1 LKVGTSGWRGKVE
14 TVRPFDRVDY
24 QEITKARQEFV
35 ASLLAQAGQETTL
48 STAAD
53 VGCGVGYFSKFLSD
67 QGLRV
72 VGVDG
77 REENS
82 AEGRRRYPEI
92 TFVTANAEGLRKEE
106 MGSFDLVL
114 CLGLLYHLEN
124 PFRVIR
130 ALHALT
136 GKMLVVESMCV
147 PDAELTMSL
156 FDEGVAEDQGLSYVA
171 FYPSESCVIKMLYR
185 AGFPFVYR
193 FRQLPAHEVYGSTV
207 WQKRWRTVLLASNA
221 ALRFSGLVLAS
232 EPIRAVHGGSDPWS
246 TGLQR
251 LRVGFGQLKNRI
263 LKKGV

>member
-1 LKVGTSGWRGKVE
+1 
-14 TVRPFDRVDY
+14 
-24 QEITKARQEFV
+24 
-35 ASLLAQAGQETTL
+35 
-48 STAAD
+48 
-53 VGCGVGYFSKFLSD
+53 
-67 QGLRV
+67 
-72 VGVDG
+72 
-77 REENS
+77 
-82 AEGRRRYPEI
+82 
-92 TFVTANAEGLRKEE
+92 

-130 ALHALT
+130 ALHAIT
-136 GKMLVVESMCV
+136 GKILVVESMCV

-193 FRQLPAHEVYGSTV
+193 FRQLPAHKVYGSTV
-207 WQKRWRTVLLASNA
+207 WQKRRRTVLLASNI
-221 ALRFSGLVLAS
+221 ALKDSGLVLAS
-232 EPIRAVHGGSDPWS
+232 EPMRPVHAELDPWS

-263 LKKGV
+263 LHSRGARGKKMNEAGSGLR